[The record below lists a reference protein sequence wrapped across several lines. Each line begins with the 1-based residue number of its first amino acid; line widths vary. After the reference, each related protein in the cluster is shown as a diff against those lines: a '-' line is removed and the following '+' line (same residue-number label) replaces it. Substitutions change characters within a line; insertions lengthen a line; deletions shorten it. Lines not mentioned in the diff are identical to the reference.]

1 MKHFWNNIFLYRTFF
16 IVLIAAG
23 FLFAFGHFYT
33 LYYTVGLVLLA
44 LLTLGTLLDIF
55 FLYRGSKVSGTRK
68 VNSILSNGDINEC
81 SITIINTYGFPIN
94 TQIYEEIPYQ
104 LGLRELSFKVK
115 ITSQSKEKI
124 AYDLEP
130 KERGEYSFG
139 NTIVLVRSP
148 LSLVIRR
155 YELDTV
161 KQVSVYPSYIHL
173 NKYNL
178 KNFKYFTSQ
187 VGNKKTR
194 KIGHSTE
201 FEQIKDYVK
210 GDDIRYINW
219 KASAKKNQLMVNQYI
234 DERAQQVYC
243 LIDSGRAMEMPFDGL
258 TLLDYSINSS
268 LAISQVIIKNHDK
281 AGVLYFNKK
290 VEKILPA
297 DKATSQ
303 MPRILNVLYNLKTE
317 FYESNFE
324 KLYAQVKFKIN
335 HRSLL
340 LLYTNFEDMNAM
352 KRQLP
357 YLKGLAKNNV
367 LVVIFFQ
374 NSEIEKVIHSTSEHQ
389 TDYYYKS
396 VSEKLSYQKKQ
407 MVKELNKNG
416 IQSVLTDPHRL
427 TIDSIN
433 KYLEIKAR
441 GLL

>member
-1 MKHFWNNIFLYRTFF
+1 
-16 IVLIAAG
+16 
-23 FLFAFGHFYT
+23 
-33 LYYTVGLVLLA
+33 
-44 LLTLGTLLDIF
+44 
-55 FLYRGSKVSGTRK
+55 
-68 VNSILSNGDINEC
+68 
-81 SITIINTYGFPIN
+81 
-94 TQIYEEIPYQ
+94 
-104 LGLRELSFKVK
+104 
-115 ITSQSKEKI
+115 
-124 AYDLEP
+124 
-130 KERGEYSFG
+130 
-139 NTIVLVRSP
+139 
-148 LSLVIRR
+148 
-155 YELDTV
+155 
-161 KQVSVYPSYIHL
+161 
-173 NKYNL
+173 
-178 KNFKYFTSQ
+178 
-187 VGNKKTR
+187 
-194 KIGHSTE
+194 
-201 FEQIKDYVK
+201 
-210 GDDIRYINW
+210 
-219 KASAKKNQLMVNQYI
+219 
-234 DERAQQVYC
+234 
-243 LIDSGRAMEMPFDGL
+243 MEMPFDGL
-258 TLLDYSINSS
+258 SLLDYSINSA

-357 YLKGLAKNNV
+357 YLKGIAKNNV
-367 LVVIFFQ
+367 LVVLFFK

-416 IQSVLTDPHRL
+416 IQSVLTDPQTL
-427 TIDSIN
+427 TVDSIN
-433 KYLEIKAR
+433 KYLEIKSC